1 MGGLRSITRA
11 PNGRLLAGGALLA
24 LVANAGDSLAGTG
37 TSTLH
42 TVLGTWVFFGLAS
55 AALIACFA
63 RIGVH
68 DSEQDVWIPVAVAM
82 TGWLA
87 GSFHY
92 RESGASITSFWPG
105 DLVLAAL
112 ILPAAF
118 ALGRVVR
125 RQVQPFQGTIL
136 LDGVIVAFAGAA
148 LTAAVLSA
156 GLDRVAVNGQPTTLK
171 LLYPIGAVML
181 LSFTVWILALTG
193 WRTSRLWSFA
203 VSGLGLFTI
212 TSMAFVFAG
221 ARNAYTAGGPLDTL
235 WIGAA
240 IAIAIAAWQPSPE
253 PLEVRLEAM
262 HRITAISAAGLIA
275 LALLIVGSVVALN
288 AITIV
293 LAAAA
298 LIAMIL
304 RAAVS
309 FRENVGC
316 SRMRAGGADRLTH
329 RPRQPAQ
336 ADDRPRSAR
345 VERASVGRRA
355 YW

>member
-11 PNGRLLAGGALLA
+11 PNGRLLAGGALHA
-24 LVANAGDSLAGTG
+24 LVANAGDALAGTG

-92 RESGASITSFWPG
+92 RQSGASITSFWPG

-125 RQVQPFQGTIL
+125 RQVQPFQATIL
-136 LDGVIVAFAGAA
+136 LDGVIVALAAAA

-156 GLDRVAVNGQPTTLK
+156 GLD
-171 LLYPIGAVML
+171 
-181 LSFTVWILALTG
+181 
-193 WRTSRLWSFA
+193 
-203 VSGLGLFTI
+203 
-212 TSMAFVFAG
+212 
-221 ARNAYTAGGPLDTL
+221 
-235 WIGAA
+235 
-240 IAIAIAAWQPSPE
+240 
-253 PLEVRLEAM
+253 
-262 HRITAISAAGLIA
+262 
-275 LALLIVGSVVALN
+275 
-288 AITIV
+288 
-293 LAAAA
+293 
-298 LIAMIL
+298 
-304 RAAVS
+304 
-309 FRENVGC
+309 
-316 SRMRAGGADRLTH
+316 
-329 RPRQPAQ
+329 
-336 ADDRPRSAR
+336 
-345 VERASVGRRA
+345 
-355 YW
+355 